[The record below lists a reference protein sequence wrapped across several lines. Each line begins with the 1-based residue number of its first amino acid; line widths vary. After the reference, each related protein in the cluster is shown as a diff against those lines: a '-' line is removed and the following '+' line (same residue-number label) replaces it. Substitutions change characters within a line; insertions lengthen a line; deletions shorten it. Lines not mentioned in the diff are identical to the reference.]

1 MRILIVTTSYPY
13 VSGGAEIHAQ
23 RLNFALKQAGHQVE
37 LFSLPFKDYPPQ
49 NILNTMLISRLLDV
63 TEFASKRTD
72 LVIGLKFPAYL
83 IQHPNKILWV
93 LHQYREAY
101 ELWGNDQFTT
111 LHHKPQGHAVKN
123 AIVNA
128 DNRAFAEA
136 KKLFANSGNVAKRMK
151 IYNQVSATAL
161 YHPPQHTELFY
172 CEKSQTTPPFFLFPS
187 RITPIKRQALILDAL
202 ALTKQPIHVKF
213 VGGADNDLY
222 MAELTLKAYTLG
234 VANRVTW
241 LGHVSEESKRDLYA
255 QALAVLYP
263 PYDEDFGYVTL
274 EAMLSSKAV
283 LTCADSGGPLEFV
296 LDNQTGLIAQ
306 PTAQDIARCMDILWA
321 NFTWAKMMGQQ
332 GREHFWQMNISWE
345 STLQTLLA

>member
-1 MRILIVTTSYPY
+1 MRILIVTTSYPFIK
-13 VSGGAEIHAQ
+13 GGAEIHAQ
-23 RLNFALKQAGHQVE
+23 RLNVALQQAGHQVE

-83 IQHPNKILWV
+83 IQHPNKVLWV

-111 LHHKPQGHAVKN
+111 LHHKSQGHAVKN
-123 AIVNA
+123 AILNA

-136 KKLFANSGNVAKRMK
+136 RKLFANSGNVAKRMK
-151 IYNQVSATAL
+151 IYNQVDATAL
-161 YHPPQHTELFY
+161 YHPPQHAELFY
-172 CEKSQTTPPFFLFPS
+172 CDLANTYSSYFLFPS
-187 RITPIKRQALILDAL
+187 RITPIKRQTLILEAL
-202 ALTKQPIHVKF
+202 ALTSQPIYVKF
-213 VGGADNDLY
+213 VGTADNDAY
-222 MAELTLKAYTLG
+222 MTELALKAHTLG
-234 VANRVTW
+234 VANRITW
-241 LGHVSEESKRDLYA
+241 LGHVSEEAKRNLYA

-296 LDNQTGLIAQ
+296 LDNQTGLVAQ
-306 PTAQDIARCMDILWA
+306 PTAQDIARCMDALWA

-332 GREHFWQMNISWE
+332 GREYLFQMDISWE
-345 STLQTLLA
+345 STIRTLLA